1 MRLLLGGHNLPP
13 ELTQKM
19 GQAFKQAR
27 SGENFGY
34 LDWSLCF
41 EDTVDEM
48 IAVGKDLYSLLK
60 NYGGFKSY
68 TFGSSVIFRAILTSI
83 LMHNVISNI
92 ESEEDEENTSLDTD
106 KDIVSGLQE
115 PKDPESPN

>member
-1 MRLLLGGHNLPP
+1 MRHCLGCHNVTPGI
-13 ELTQKM
+13 TTKI

-27 SGENFGY
+27 TGENYGY

-48 IAVGKDLYSLLK
+48 IAVRKDLYTLLE

-83 LMHNVISNI
+83 LMYNVISNI
-92 ESEEDEENTSLDTD
+92 ESISGEQNISTD
-106 KDIVSGLQE
+106 IDGDIVSGLQE